1 MVRDLRRPMG
11 RPWIDRLCAWL
22 DLIRSRRLLLRNRE
36 LRDGVDE
43 ARAQAEQM
51 SYEARE
57 NGRRL
62 VICAAPRSWHQ
73 MVVLKLAAVRSPLPQ
88 PGQPRV
94 RELLS
99 AQAPL
104 SIPSTMSAIRSREIA
119 GPQSH

>member
-57 NGRRL
+57 DGRRL
-62 VICAAPRSWHQ
+62 VIGGAPRSGTRWWC
-73 MVVLKLAAVRSPLPQ
+73 
-88 PGQPRV
+88 
-94 RELLS
+94 LS
-99 AQAPL
+99 AQAPRRH
-104 SIPSTMSAIRSREIA
+104 SEHMVGA
-119 GPQSH
+119 